1 MSKKLLVFIAITFL
15 ALSIGSLLVNMPEK
29 KNIHIY
35 NELKKYFP
43 YKLKK
48 ELSGV
53 DIVDSR
59 TGKDLDIDNAKVF
72 LVYDD
77 LLKKWGKEHIKLKGD
92 ILILYDNDRILQKI
106 KLTKEELG
114 WVENFFNLKK
124 SENL

>member
-29 KNIHIY
+29 KNTHIY

-77 LLKKWGKEHIKLKGD
+77 LLKKWGKGHIKLKGD
-92 ILILYDNDRILQKI
+92 VLILYDNDRILQKI

-114 WVENFFNLKK
+114 WVKNFFNLKK
-124 SENL
+124 NENL

>member
-29 KNIHIY
+29 KNTHIY

-114 WVENFFNLKK
+114 WVKNFFNLKK
-124 SENL
+124 NENL

>member
-15 ALSIGSLLVNMPEK
+15 VLSIGSLLVNMPEK
-29 KNIHIY
+29 KNTHIY

-77 LLKKWGKEHIKLKGD
+77 LLKKWGKGHIKLKGD
-92 ILILYDNDRILQKI
+92 VLILYDNDRILQKI

-114 WVENFFNLKK
+114 WVKNFFNLKK
-124 SENL
+124 NENL